1 MKALVQR
8 VSQARVLV
16 NGAVTGE
23 IERGLLVMAG
33 FRGEDTPKELE
44 WMVEKLT
51 GLRIFPDDKGK
62 MNRSVKDIAGQVLVV
77 SQFTLHADT
86 RKGKRPSFAKAAD
99 PETANIL
106 YRLLIQK
113 IKDRNIPV
121 AEGVFGAHM
130 DVELTND
137 GPVTIM
143 IDSPLESLFAPT
155 GGVPKA
161 LARGKENELLVSG

>member
-1 MKALVQR
+1 MKTLVQR

-16 NGAVTGE
+16 NSTVTGE
-23 IERGLLVMAG
+23 IEKGLLVMAG

-44 WMVEKLT
+44 WMVEKLI
-51 GLRIFPDDKGK
+51 GLRIFPDDKGN
-62 MNRSVKDIAGQVLVV
+62 MNRSVMDIAGQVLVV
-77 SQFTLHADT
+77 SQFTLHANT
-86 RKGKRPSFAKAAD
+86 RKGKRPSFIKAAD

-106 YRLLIQK
+106 YRLFVQK
-113 IKDRNIPV
+113 IRDRNIYV

-143 IDSPLESLFAPT
+143 IDSPLESLR
-155 GGVPKA
+155 V
-161 LARGKENELLVSG
+161 

>member
-16 NGAVTGE
+16 NGTVTGE
-23 IERGLLVMAG
+23 IGRGLLVLAG
-33 FRGEDTPKELE
+33 FRGEDTPKELN

-51 GLRIFPDDKGK
+51 GLRIFPDDNGN

-86 RKGKRPSFAKAAD
+86 RKGKRPSFIKAAD

-106 YRLLIQK
+106 YRLFIQK
-113 IKDRNIPV
+113 IRDRNIPV
-121 AEGVFGAHM
+121 AEGVFSAHM

-143 IDSPLESLFAPT
+143 VDSPSESNKAHT
-155 GGVPKA
+155 GSVPSVST
-161 LARGKENELLVSG
+161 ARGK

>member
-8 VSQARVLV
+8 VSRAQVSTGG
-16 NGAVTGE
+16 NVTGK
-23 IERGLLVMAG
+23 IGKGLLVLAG

-51 GLRIFPDDKGK
+51 GLRIFPDENGN
-62 MNRSVKDIAGQVLVV
+62 MNRSVKDISGQLLVV
-77 SQFTLHADT
+77 SQFTLHADI
-86 RKGKRPSFAKAAD
+86 RKGKRPSFVKAAD

-106 YRLLIQK
+106 YRLFIQK

-121 AEGVFGAHM
+121 AEGVFGTHM

-143 IDSPLESLFAPT
+143 IDSPLDQTRFLQE
-155 GGVPKA
+155 K
-161 LARGKENELLVSG
+161 K

>member
-8 VSQARVLV
+8 VSEARVSV
-16 NGAVTGE
+16 AGSVTGE
-23 IERGLLVMAG
+23 IEKGLLVLVG
-33 FRGEDTPKELE
+33 FRGEDSTCELD

-51 GLRIFPDDKGK
+51 GLRIFPDDNGN
-62 MNRSVKDIAGQVLVV
+62 MNRSVKDVSGQILVV

-86 RKGKRPSFAKAAD
+86 RKGKRPSFIKAAD

-113 IKDRNIPV
+113 MRDRGFVV

-130 DVELTND
+130 ELSLVND

-143 IDSPLESLFAPT
+143 VDSPLET
-155 GGVPKA
+155 K
-161 LARGKENELLVSG
+161 LAGAK